1 MPELWANISA
11 DAMGQ
16 ERMARLVQN
25 DRKASGTQIST
36 GYNHSMQKIMSE
48 AHCVKTLSR
57 WDPATAE
64 VVSAGKM
71 RLKLQFRQRY
81 WAIENKNDLVLLCF
95 LTL

>member
-1 MPELWANISA
+1 MPDLWANISA

-16 ERMARLVQN
+16 ERMVRLVQN
-25 DRKASGTQIST
+25 DRNASETQIRA

-48 AHCVKTLSR
+48 AQCVKTQSR

-71 RLKLQFRQRY
+71 RLRLEFRQT
-81 WAIENKNDLVLLCF
+81 ANNKNDSFLL
-95 LTL
+95 